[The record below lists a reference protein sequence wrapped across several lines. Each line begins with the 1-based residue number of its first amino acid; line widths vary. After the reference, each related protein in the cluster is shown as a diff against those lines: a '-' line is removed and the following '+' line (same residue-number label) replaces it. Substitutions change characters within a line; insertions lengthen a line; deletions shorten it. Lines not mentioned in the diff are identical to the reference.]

1 MKSVMKRILVTG
13 AGGSAAAN
21 FIKSLRL
28 APEPFYIV
36 GTDIQPYHLQLAEVD
51 KRYILPPA
59 SNPDYINRLNLL
71 LERERIELVHP
82 QPDIEVLVVSENRER
97 INAKL
102 FLPSKETIRIC
113 QDKMK
118 TYQWLASKGVLVPE
132 SYFVRNVRDLKQA
145 LEVLLER
152 HEKVWLRATRGAG
165 ARASLLVCQL
175 KHALA
180 WIDYWACMQGV
191 GYGQFMVS
199 EFLPGKEFAF
209 QSLWYHGK
217 LIVSQARE
225 RIQYIFGHLTPTGQT
240 SSPSVAKTVHR
251 KDVNEIAT
259 KAILA
264 VDPNPTGVFC
274 VDLKENRDGIPCVTE
289 INAGRFFTT
298 SNFFSEAG
306 CNMPYYYIKL
316 TFGEEIPQLQPY
328 DVIPEGWYW
337 VRMVDMGHK
346 LIKGEEWQAEKV

>member
-1 MKSVMKRILVTG
+1 MKRILVTG

-59 SNPDYINRLNLL
+59 SDPDYINRLNLL
-71 LERERIELVHP
+71 LERERIEFVHP
-82 QPDIEVLVVSENRER
+82 QPDVEVLMISENRER

-118 TYQWLASKGVLVPE
+118 TFQRLASKDVAVPA
-132 SYFVRNVRDLKQA
+132 SYFVSNVRDLEEA
-145 LEVLLER
+145 LEVLLKK

-165 ARASLLVCQL
+165 ARASLPVCRL
-175 KHALA
+175 EHARA
-180 WIDYWACMQGV
+180 WIDYWAFMHGV

-209 QSLWYHGK
+209 QSLWYNGK

-225 RIQYIFGHLTPTGQT
+225 RIQYIFGHLTPSGQT

-259 KAILA
+259 KAVLA
-264 VDPNPTGVFC
+264 VDPNATGVFC

-298 SNFFSEAG
+298 SNFFAEAG
-306 CNMPYYYIKL
+306 CNMPYYYVKL
-316 TFGEEIPQLQPY
+316 AFGEEIPCLPQY

-346 LIKGEEWQAEKV
+346 LIKGEQWQAEKV